1 MMSDFEY
8 EMQRLL
14 ELDTAVRMYLSHLWA
29 VEQGVEEDA
38 GVIDRLRDELGRL
51 TEDR

>member
-1 MMSDFEY
+1 MSDFEA

-14 ELDTAVRMYLSHLWA
+14 ELDTAVRNYLGHAWS
-29 VEQGVEEDA
+29 VEQGAEEDD
-38 GVIDRLRDELGRL
+38 GTVDLLRDELSRL